1 MTEEEFMDGLLYG
14 KYSPMRGYDKDFAE
28 WVYAHILRHLLND
41 VIDPR
46 DSARGIIFSL
56 ESRLKEL
63 EEN

>member
-1 MTEEEFMDGLLYG
+1 MFEAEREFLLGMDSEINGG
-14 KYSPMRGYDKDFAE
+14 RGADII
-28 WVYAHILRHLLND
+28 YAMVLRHLLNR